1 VTAPHDALAA
11 PYDDPERFRPAPR
24 LRLPTLRGPGS
35 LTGLRVL
42 WARKRRFLARAAPLL
57 VEAAR
62 EPVAGVTVEP
72 AWLLAVL
79 WDELA
84 RRDLFEAATDW
95 LAGALGRDPSVGP
108 FQITGATAVEVARF
122 APWGGPLRG
131 QSARDLAPWLHDV
144 PFAARVAA
152 GRLAQILATWR
163 DAGHDPFTPGGL
175 GPHRVGPLALAG
187 TLYSIGLGSPHG
199 APRANARGLQ
209 IEAFSRVLGAALGDG
224 SLARWSTQR

>member
-57 VEAAR
+57 V
-62 EPVAGVTVEP
+62 
-72 AWLLAVL
+72 
-79 WDELA
+79 
-84 RRDLFEAATDW
+84 EAATDW